1 MFHFQDTTPGWI
13 DALQRC
19 PDGVLVKAV
28 DRADIL
34 RMAKQQKPGC
44 VTLLRHWY
52 DHSQHYDFAP
62 YPVKLDRARNFFN
75 SFLDGTFYQQ
85 YAPYVDIIAGY
96 NEVWA
101 ESHTAAE
108 RADRVEQERAMIEV
122 FKAEHAPRLPAHV
135 RYAMASSAVGNHQ
148 PKEMYQLAVSEDVYL
163 QDHPYTHWVNNVRS
177 AGDWQNLSGLWHRKE
192 VEYGIKPRYVFDE
205 GGPFESAVDG
215 WKSPACL
222 GGNVDAYVNAVRTWI
237 RDVQKTAAYKE
248 GRIIGPVAIFTT
260 GSSGGQWATYET
272 RQPELNALA
281 DMIKAEW
288 KPGTVT
294 PPPNPLPG
302 LRLGSPFRE
311 AFVVSSPFDTPR
323 SYGKHEGVDYV
334 ATSMQGN
341 EMIHCGYDGTVDLVA
356 YSATGYGK
364 YVRVKHTRNGGT
376 FWTYYAHLDTQL
388 VTVNQVVTKGQ
399 VLGEI
404 GSTGNSTGEH
414 LHLTLRVPG
423 YGLSGYVVPDVVNP
437 DPYVDRWQ
445 PEPPPPPP
453 TGQGMKNGSFE
464 KPWTNMPPVGGHGLI
479 NQQPADFTLTIAEP
493 GQPAWNIYNQ
503 KLNTPL
509 VPSGWPECI
518 HKLATQLP
526 PTQQPGGPDALIL
539 DGVKVYKVFSAGDQF
554 AAELKQVFTNTTPTR
569 YQLPVRVHYHAPV
582 NTDSPD
588 TAQVHILVNGQR
600 VKLLNAIPDL
610 PNSQWVYPE
619 IDTPAGVV
627 TLQVRF
633 ASIWKMPIDF
643 FTDNWHPV
651 AATIP
656 PRTYSRVCHLLP
668 QDATSAEYNIVTAMA
683 REQRQTVLFSIDDAM
698 IGHANLTSRTVYV
711 WGDVR
716 RHGQFTDRASFEAWV
731 LQYYAPLPTLIYR
744 AF

>member
-28 DRADIL
+28 NRADIL
-34 RMAKQQKPGC
+34 KTAKQNNPKC

-85 YAPYVDIIAGY
+85 YAPYVDIIAGW

-101 ESHTAAE
+101 ESQTAQE

-122 FKAEHAPRLPAHV
+122 FKSEHAPRLPAHV

-148 PKEMYQLAVSEDVYL
+148 PREMYQLAVQEGVYL
-163 QDHPYTHWVNNVRS
+163 QDHPYTHWKNGVRS
-177 AGDWQNLSGLWHRKE
+177 AGDWQNLSGLWNRKE
-192 VEYGIKPRYVFDE
+192 QEYGIKPRYVFDE

-281 DMIKAEW
+281 DMITQEW
-288 KPGTVT
+288 KPGST
-294 PPPNPLPG
+294 PPPP
-302 LRLGSPFRE
+302 
-311 AFVVSSPFDTPR
+311 
-323 SYGKHEGVDYV
+323 
-334 ATSMQGN
+334 
-341 EMIHCGYDGTVDLVA
+341 
-356 YSATGYGK
+356 
-364 YVRVKHTRNGGT
+364 
-376 FWTYYAHLDTQL
+376 
-388 VTVNQVVTKGQ
+388 
-399 VLGEI
+399 
-404 GSTGNSTGEH
+404 
-414 LHLTLRVPG
+414 
-423 YGLSGYVVPDVVNP
+423 
-437 DPYVDRWQ
+437 
-445 PEPPPPPP
+445 PPPPPP
-453 TGQGMKNGSFE
+453 TGQGIKNGSFE
-464 KPWTNMPPVGGHGLI
+464 KPWTNLPPVGGHGLI

-554 AAELKQVFTNTTPTR
+554 AAELKQVFTNTAPTR

-600 VKLLNAIPDL
+600 VKPLNAIPDL

-619 IDTPAGVV
+619 VDTPAGIV

-643 FTDNWHPV
+643 FADNWHPV

-668 QDATSAEYNIVTAMA
+668 QDATSAEYNTVTATA